1 MSAGTRGVE
10 AHLAIALSCLSLAL
24 AGGTLVMLNLGAP
37 KSPTPLAAV
46 DTGPVA
52 HVQWQETLRTAFDDL
67 SRMPITTLPLRGD
80 VGFGLITEPDPSMLA
95 QPEIAPSAM
104 PKS

>member
-1 MSAGTRGVE
+1 MTAGSRPVE

-24 AGGTLVMLNLGAP
+24 AAGTLVMLHLDAP
-37 KSPTPLAAV
+37 RVPSPVAAI

-67 SRMPITTLPLRGD
+67 SRMPITTLPMPGNA
-80 VGFGLITEPDPSMLA
+80 GFGLTVEPDPSMLA
-95 QPEIAPSAM
+95 QPEITPSDM